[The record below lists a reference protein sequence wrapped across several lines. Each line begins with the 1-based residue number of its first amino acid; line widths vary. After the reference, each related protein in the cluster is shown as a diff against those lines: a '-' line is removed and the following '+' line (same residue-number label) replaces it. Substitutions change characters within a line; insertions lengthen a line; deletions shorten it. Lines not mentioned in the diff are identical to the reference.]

1 MRRNVLACMALGL
14 CSLLMVGRQ
23 AEAAPIIGS
32 QGIIN
37 TGSTTTDT
45 GNINTATTFTM
56 SILLTTGSQ
65 TGDFATY
72 VTSPEN
78 LGAATLDV
86 NNPAT
91 FTFGNAAFGTFV
103 GTAITRLMSSDQN
116 ESFNIKGNF
125 TPGTLFPVGSE
136 AYAAEFNI
144 TFSQVGGPNTAIT
157 AAGTLITAV
166 PEPASVALVLCGGA
180 GLALAGLRRSRRA
193 MA

>member
-1 MRRNVLACMALGL
+1 MRRNVLACLTIGLIALSIGGQAKANPI
-14 CSLLMVGRQ
+14 VGT
-23 AEAAPIIGS
+23 
-32 QGIIN
+32 QGVVNI
-37 TGSTTTDT
+37 GSTTTDT
-45 GNINTATTFTM
+45 GNVNTATTFAL
-56 SILLTTGSQ
+56 SFLLTTSSQ

-78 LGAATLDV
+78 LGVATLDV
-86 NNPAT
+86 NTPAT

-103 GTAITRLMSSDQN
+103 GTAITRLMSDSQN
-116 ESFNIKGNF
+116 ESFNVKGNF
-125 TPGTLFPVGSE
+125 TPGTLFPAGSQ
-136 AYAAEFNI
+136 AFGAEFNI

-157 AAGTLITAV
+157 AAGTLVTAV